1 MITFCACE
9 TVKNSNKP
17 VNTTPQSVNTQVS
30 QTLDFSIPSTLVYKT
45 KNDYFNNVPV
55 ILSEDKTMIVSYPA
69 PSDVYYNGKL
79 AYPKRLDDNYLLDN
93 RGINQNIAFLKLTY
107 DEYSKLSKAPSIK
120 EMYEMIIDKDP
131 ISELC
136 NCGNRQ
142 QFKNEVS
149 EINELVKNNLLKC
162 QKIK

>member
-1 MITFCACE
+1 MIIFCACE

-17 VNTTPQSVNTQVS
+17 VSTTSQSVNTQES
-30 QTLDFSIPSTLVYKT
+30 QTLDFSVLSTLVYKT

-93 RGINQNIAFLKLTY
+93 RGINQNVAFLKLTY

-149 EINELVKNNLLKC
+149 EINELVKNNLVKC
-162 QKIK
+162 QKLK

>member
-1 MITFCACE
+1 MTIFCACE
-9 TVKNSNKP
+9 TVKNSHKP
-17 VNTTPQSVNTQVS
+17 VSTTPQSVNTSAS
-30 QTLDFSIPSTLVYKT
+30 QTLDFSIQSTLIYKT

-55 ILSEDKTMIVSYPA
+55 ILSEDKAMIISYPA

-79 AYPKRLDDNYLLDN
+79 AYPKRLDNNYLLDN
-93 RGINQNIAFLKLTY
+93 RGINQNVAFLKLTY
-107 DEYSKLSKAPSIK
+107 EEYSKLSKAPSIK

-149 EINELVKNNLLKC
+149 EINELVKNNLVKC
-162 QKIK
+162 QKLK